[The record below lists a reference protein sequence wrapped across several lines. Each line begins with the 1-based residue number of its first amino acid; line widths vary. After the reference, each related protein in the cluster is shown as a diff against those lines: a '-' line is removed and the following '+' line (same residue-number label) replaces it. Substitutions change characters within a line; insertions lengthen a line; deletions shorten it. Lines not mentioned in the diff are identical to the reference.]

1 VADAPTQ
8 GEILD
13 KVKPV
18 NCEWLLRPKI
28 GVSEFAETVCSNL
41 EILAET
47 HSELVDVQKLKAVQT
62 KMSGLIEVLK
72 KLDNK
77 CTDTGPATPNDIKS
91 MLKAIIGADEET
103 HSFFNEATKLGAA
116 MYQVGIHF
124 IVLQSVLS

>member
-1 VADAPTQ
+1 M
-8 GEILD
+8 
-13 KVKPV
+13 K
-18 NCEWLLRPKI
+18 
-28 GVSEFAETVCSNL
+28 
-41 EILAET
+41 
-47 HSELVDVQKLKAVQT
+47 
-62 KMSGLIEVLK
+62 LK

-77 CTDTGPATPNDIKS
+77 CTDTGPATPNDLKS